1 MKYLLK
7 DFCRKIIFLFICASF
22 SSASIAVDIY
32 NGSFLQIPKVLVGTT
47 IYKDVAIKIK
57 DILSVSGGTPAT
69 SHDAFVLQT
78 GQLYI
83 PSVTAFGNTYTNVTI
98 TLAEIISV
106 GGSESACITPSKND
120 SSKYRIAEVDMRFDQ
135 PSDFTPTGLLV
146 NSYENV
152 TPMIDK
158 IKCLGFDTVQLTTN
172 IPIDI
177 ETGSL
182 MLIDPDPSHSNRDKN
197 IPKDFWKLANY
208 AKQQG
213 LRVFIQPSPVYYA
226 DDTSLSP
233 YFVKFG
239 ANFSYAKFFQTLNEY
254 GTDLARKSE
263 EVGADGFF
271 VGVMHL
277 GMDTEEYSTQW
288 DGVIQNYRKVF
299 KGKLIYQSCDQCSSP
314 IWQKVDLVSLWFNPI
329 LIRSKNYDIN
339 KILKAYEA
347 TQDDAQHGGSVNS
360 ISVIAK
366 NYATYKKPIIL
377 SSAINAGDSAVGAV
391 EDFWTKLMDGSPLSS
406 FQPDY
411 ALQALRHA
419 ALFDLIATKLS
430 KEVSG
435 VSMFQFMPWQ
445 DADWIVNPS
454 IRFGCLICQSWNKNS
469 IIASVMN
476 RNEALHQVFRETFIQ
491 PWGTRLH

>member
-1 MKYLLK
+1 MKYLQR
-7 DFCRKIIFLFICASF
+7 DFYRKIYFLFICACF
-22 SSASIAVDIY
+22 SSASIAADIY

-57 DILSVSGGTPAT
+57 EILSVSGGTPAT

-83 PSVTAFGNTYTNVTI
+83 PSVTAFGNTYTNVTV
-98 TLAEIISV
+98 TLAEVISV
-106 GGSESACITPSKND
+106 GGAESACITPSNKD
-120 SSKYRIAEVDMRFDQ
+120 TSKYRIAEVDMRFDQ
-135 PSDFTPTGLLV
+135 LSDFTPNGLLV

-152 TPMIDK
+152 APMIDK

-177 ETGSL
+177 ETGAL
-182 MLIDPDPSHSNRDKN
+182 MLIDPDPSHPNRDKN
-197 IPKDFWKLANY
+197 IPKDLWKLAIY

-213 LRVFIQPSPVYYA
+213 LRVFIQPCPVYYA
-226 DDTSLSP
+226 NDTAISP

-239 ANFSYAKFFQTLNEY
+239 ANFSYVKFFQTLNEF

-271 VGVMHL
+271 VGVMNL
-277 GMDTEEYSTQW
+277 GIDTEEYSAQW
-288 DGVIQNYRKVF
+288 DGVIQSYRKVY
-299 KGKLIYQSCDQCSSP
+299 KGKLIYQSCFQCTSP
-314 IWQKVDLVSLWFNPI
+314 VWQKVDLVSLGFNPI

-347 TQDDAQHGGSVNS
+347 TQDDAQHGGSVNA
-360 ISVIAK
+360 ISLIEK
-366 NYATYKKPIIL
+366 NYAAYKKPIIL
-377 SSAINAGDSAVGAV
+377 SSAINAGDNAVGEV
-391 EDFWTKLMDGSPLSS
+391 DDLWTKLNDGSPLSS
-406 FQPDY
+406 YQPDY

-419 ALFDLIATKLS
+419 ALFDLVATKLS

-445 DADWIVNPS
+445 DADWIVNPP
-454 IRFGCLICQSWNKNS
+454 IRCQSCQSWNKNS

-476 RNEALHQVFRETFIQ
+476 RNEAVHQVFRETFIQ